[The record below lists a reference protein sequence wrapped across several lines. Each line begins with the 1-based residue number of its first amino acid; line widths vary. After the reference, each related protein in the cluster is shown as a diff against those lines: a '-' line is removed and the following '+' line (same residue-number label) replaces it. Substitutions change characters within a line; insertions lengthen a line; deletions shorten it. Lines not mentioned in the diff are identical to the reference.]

1 MKEASKMHNTMTTKP
16 QRPLDLRP
24 ELEPLRQFASHI
36 LNPLVLRLAG
46 KRFFPFGVLHHVGR
60 KSGKQ
65 YATPI
70 GLARVRGGFVVAL
83 TYGADTDWSRNLR
96 AAGHG
101 TLDYHGRTYRVTDPR
116 VIGVRGRRAFP
127 LFERIPLTIMRINK
141 YLLVR
146 AEPVA

>member
-1 MKEASKMHNTMTTKP
+1 MTNPPTSKPHRTP
-16 QRPLDLRP
+16 DLRP
-24 ELEPLRQFASHI
+24 ELEPLRQFASRT

-46 KRFFPFGVLHHVGR
+46 KSFFPFGVLHHVGR

-70 GLARVRGGFVVAL
+70 GLACVRGGFVVAL

-101 TLDYHGRTYRVTDPR
+101 TLVYHGRTYRVTDPR
-116 VIGVRGRRAFP
+116 VIGERGRRAFP
-127 LFERIPLTIMRINK
+127 LFERIPLAVMRIDR